1 MPLEDDLEDFRSL
14 AIQSK
19 ILPRNSSDL
28 LIRRKRSKELALAV
42 IKEEL
47 PAQKNRREVLEAKI
61 EEIAQTNSS
70 FVYASVVKA
79 KMRRAH
85 PKN

>member
-1 MPLEDDLEDFRSL
+1 LRGLTRMPLEDDLEDFRSL

-47 PAQKNRREVLEAKI
+47 SAQKNRREVLEAKI
-61 EEIAQTNSS
+61 EEIA
-70 FVYASVVKA
+70 
-79 KMRRAH
+79 
-85 PKN
+85 

>member
-1 MPLEDDLEDFRSL
+1 MRGLTRMPLEDDLEDFRSL

-47 PAQKNRREVLEAKI
+47 SAQKNRREVLEAKI
-61 EEIAQTNSS
+61 EEIA
-70 FVYASVVKA
+70 
-79 KMRRAH
+79 
-85 PKN
+85 

>member
-47 PAQKNRREVLEAKI
+47 SAQKNRREVLEAKI
-61 EEIAQTNSS
+61 EEIA
-70 FVYASVVKA
+70 
-79 KMRRAH
+79 
-85 PKN
+85 